1 MITLSAPIVT
11 SSPMAT
17 PSWIRTCPR
26 MSHERPRIAPSIS
39 ELRPM
44 CVDASITER
53 VVRVRSRRDAAVVPD
68 VRRALDLLEVPD
80 LHALAEPDVPADANA
95 GNIEPNVLFERIEV
109 RRPELVEVADVL
121 PVAVHHVAVHR
132 PDHLEQVRE
141 ELLREVVRT
150 IRRHVLQHFGLEYVD
165 AG

>member
-11 SSPMAT
+11 SSPIAT

-53 VVRVRSRRDAAVVPD
+53 VVRVRSRRVTLFESTECEPTLAPGALRQRAGGADARPRRDTAVVPD
-68 VRRALDLLEVPD
+68 VRRPLDLLEVAD
-80 LHALAEPDVPADANA
+80 LHALAEPDVPAD
-95 GNIEPNVLFERIEV
+95 
-109 RRPELVEVADVL
+109 
-121 PVAVHHVAVHR
+121 
-132 PDHLEQVRE
+132 PDAR
-141 ELLREVVRT
+141 
-150 IRRHVLQHFGLEYVD
+150 
-165 AG
+165 